1 MPKKERKKTG
11 IYRWAAVVFAIFWAF
26 NVGVL
31 DIVFTRARV
40 LSRSSMNSVE
50 YISEIN
56 EMLAKI
62 NEEIITIVTSNNHD
76 PNDSKKDDAF
86 QNISNAFDVIK
97 KKEEEYEKEK
107 YHGES
112 ELNRYKSAKESAD
125 SYYQTIEEMETKIS
139 NGDGDIESFYN
150 TKVHIIQEEARES
163 FSTVIDLVKKYSD
176 ETGRTTTMIHGI
188 AHIILFL
195 FITIGEV
202 AVFRAARRAKRDEE
216 ELEER
221 SNALSAAGKRLELSQ
236 QKMQD
241 IALTNIL
248 TGMKNRYALENDV
261 VHRLESDQFNIAVF
275 DLDHFRQI
283 NDMFGYDFGDEYL
296 ASVAEQLK
304 ENFSD
309 VAEIYNITGNEF
321 CFIFNNDLSD
331 SQVQRTADKIL
342 AVMSS
347 PYEINRIMTQ
357 LTASGS
363 VYHYLPN
370 DCLNLDSLLIK
381 MDTTLRQAKANG
393 GNAIYKVNS
402 L

>member
-1 MPKKERKKTG
+1 MPKIERKKKNP
-11 IYRWAAVVFAIFWAF
+11 YRWAAVVFAIFWAF

-31 DIVFTRARV
+31 DVVFTRTRV
-40 LSRSSMNSVE
+40 LSKSSMNSIQF
-50 YISEIN
+50 ISEIN
-56 EMLAKI
+56 DLLAKI
-62 NEEIITIVTSNNHD
+62 NENISTVILVEDYNRDSEKRKTALEDINRAFDSI
-76 PNDSKKDDAF
+76 SKKEK
-86 QNISNAFDVIK
+86 N
-97 KKEEEYEKEK
+97 YEAEK
-107 YHGES
+107 YHGE
-112 ELNRYKSAKESAD
+112 EETDHYNQAKAKVD
-125 SYYQTIEEMETKIS
+125 SYNQRIQKMYTDIS
-139 NGDGDIESFYN
+139 NGNITNNSYYTGIYP
-150 TKVHIIQEEARES
+150 IQAAARED
-163 FSTVIDLVKKYSD
+163 FSTVIHLVQEYSAK
-176 ETGRTTTMIHGI
+176 EGRITTMIHGI
-188 AHIILFL
+188 AHVILFL
-195 FITIGEV
+195 FIILGEITV
-202 AVFRAARRAKRDEE
+202 YRAAKRAKRDEE

-221 SNALSAAGKRLELSQ
+221 SNALSAAGKRLEISQ

-248 TGMKNRYALENDV
+248 TGMKNRYALENDIIN
-261 VHRLESDQFNIAVF
+261 RLESDQFNIAVF
-275 DLDHFRQI
+275 DLDRFRQI

-296 ASVAEQLK
+296 AMVAEQLK

-309 VAEIYNITGNEF
+309 VAEIYNIVGNEF
-321 CFIFNNDLSD
+321 CFIFNSDLSD

-347 PYEINRIMTQ
+347 QYDVNRIMTQ

-363 VYHYLPN
+363 IYHYLPN